1 MSNTPGGMEEQLVAL
16 YAEREMLASELGVA
30 DADEIIDMVRN
41 LEAQLHSFYSVYGS
55 SPGLDD
61 PATAQ
66 LLAQVKEIDQT
77 LADAFSEKT
86 VTLEIENDRPVLRAT
101 WRQTTQNGDRQ

>member
-16 YAEREMLASELGVA
+16 YAEREMLASELGA
-30 DADEIIDMVRN
+30 LTPTR
-41 LEAQLHSFYSVYGS
+41 S
-55 SPGLDD
+55 STWSGTSKPSCTASTACTGRARPRRPRD
-61 PATAQ
+61 AQ